1 MSQFYNAIY
10 NLDSKKRRYDEVL
23 YQFKKVNSKNQNKS
37 ANLRRKRLI
46 FAQFSET
53 KFVAFNTTTL
63 KLKMII
69 IF

>member
-1 MSQFYNAIY
+1 MIKIY
-10 NLDSKKRRYDEVL
+10 FMPNLWHDEVL
-23 YQFKKVNSKNQNKS
+23 YQFKKINSKNHKKS

-46 FAQFSET
+46 FARFSET

-63 KLKMII
+63 KLKLII